1 MSIATKVLLDSD
13 ILSLYFK
20 KDPLVLSAAQDYLLD
35 NFFFTFSIITRFEI
49 LRGLKARNASRQM
62 IAFDSFCKNNE
73 ILELDDAVV
82 VRAADIYSTLHKTG
96 QLVGDAD
103 ILIAATALEHNLPL
117 VTNNQNHFN
126 RISGLQLLNWAV

>member
-1 MSIATKVLLDSD
+1 MSISVRVLLDSD

-20 KDPLVLSAAQDYLLD
+20 KNPLVLLAAQDYLLD
-35 NFFFTFSIITRFEI
+35 NSFFTFSIITRFEI

-62 IAFDSFCKNNE
+62 MAFDSFCKNNE
-73 ILELDDAVV
+73 ILGLNDPVV

-103 ILIAATALEHNLPL
+103 IIIAATALEHNLPL
-117 VTNNQNHFN
+117 VTNNQNHFS